1 MWAVVVNVEINDPAE
16 ARAGLEEVVAGVRQ
30 APGFVAGYW
39 IQLEDG
45 HGTSIAVFDAS
56 EEQVRAGM
64 PEQGSSAR
72 GVTMTS
78 VQIGEVLAHA

>member
-1 MWAVVVNVEINDPAE
+1 MWAVVVNVEINDVAE
-16 ARAGLEEVVAGVRQ
+16 ARAGLEEVVASVRL

-39 IQLEDG
+39 IQLEDTQ
-45 HGTSIAVFDAS
+45 GTSIAVFDAT

-78 VQIGEVLAHA
+78 VQMGEVLAHA

>member
-1 MWAVVVNVEINDPAE
+1 MWAVVVNVKVNDTAE
-16 ARAGLEEVVAGVRQ
+16 AIAGLEEVVAEVRQ

-45 HGTSIAVFDAS
+45 LGTSIAVFDAT

-64 PEQGSSAR
+64 PQPGSSAR